1 MSRFP
6 VRPKGDPVYSYRH
19 AMRSRYSETDQM
31 GIVYYGRYM
40 EYFEV
45 ARTEMIRSLGFP
57 YARLED
63 RGIFLPVVS
72 AQVRYHGSLTY
83 DEPFE
88 VEVSVFERPT
98 VRLQTWY
105 RVFRTV
111 PREADGGGVD
121 GRVEQGA
128 SAEPALGASPVTS
141 GFVELCFMDADSRR
155 PVPAPDFFLEALR
168 GALGNSAG
176 DAG

>member
-6 VRPKGDPVYSYRH
+6 GRPKGEPVYSYRH

-72 AQVRYHGSLTY
+72 AQARYHGSLTY

-88 VEVSVFERPT
+88 VEVSVFEWPS

-105 RVFRTV
+105 RVFRTD
-111 PREADGGGVD
+111 PEASPQAGT
-121 GRVEQGA
+121 
-128 SAEPALGASPVTS
+128 PASPVTS
-141 GFVELCFMDADSRR
+141 GFVELCFMDAASRR
-155 PVPAPDFFLEALR
+155 PVPAPDFFLQALR
-168 GALGNSAG
+168 GALGKSAG

>member
-1 MSRFP
+1 M
-6 VRPKGDPVYSYRH
+6 YSYRH

>member
-1 MSRFP
+1 M
-6 VRPKGDPVYSYRH
+6 YSYRH

-63 RGIFLPVVS
+63 RGIMLPVVS
-72 AQVRYHGSLTY
+72 AQARYHGSLTY

-88 VEVSVFERPT
+88 VEVSVFERPS
-98 VRLQTWY
+98 VRLKTWY
-105 RVFRTV
+105 RVFRTGPV
-111 PREADGGGVD
+111 GAGETAAL
-121 GRVEQGA
+121 QGP
-128 SAEPALGASPVTS
+128 SAESGSKASPVTS

-168 GALGNSAG
+168 GASGNSAG